1 MMTFVNSESDVLKH
15 MRQSVIHS
23 LQPVRLRIEAK
34 YFYFFITSLLVY
46 LLVDMYTSPLFQYLV
61 FNTYNR
67 INLLLNIIRLLTQFN
82 LSYSVIIV
90 LMSDYIFNV
99 RYNHTM

>member
-1 MMTFVNSESDVLKH
+1 MTFVNSESDVLKH

-46 LLVDMYTSPLFQYLV
+46 LLS
-61 FNTYNR
+61 
-67 INLLLNIIRLLTQFN
+67 
-82 LSYSVIIV
+82 
-90 LMSDYIFNV
+90 
-99 RYNHTM
+99 